1 MTIISINSVLSMR
14 IIKVASCPSNSGKAT
29 LTYHVGYTADN
40 EIHFRVVMNT
50 GGGLFSPEWLALNAI
65 QPALAKAPA
74 PLTSYPLVS
83 LLQGKSTNTPA
94 FLMAALKNEGLVRSL
109 EGKVRG
115 YELIDSAAFMGAVNA
130 LIASGVDI
138 KVPDIS
144 ADYKTSV
151 ALKKVTKPSK
161 SVQSIGATQ
170 PAPAVEV
177 MAATQIATQAA

>member
-1 MTIISINSVLSMR
+1 MTIISINSALSMR
-14 IIKVASCPSNSGKAT
+14 IIKAASCPSKSGKAT
-29 LTYHVGYTADN
+29 LTYHVGSDADN

-50 GGGLFSPEWLALNAI
+50 GGGLFSPEWLSLNAI

-83 LLQGKSTNTPA
+83 LLQGKSTNTPS

-138 KVPDIS
+138 KVPDIPAS
-144 ADYKTSV
+144 S
-151 ALKKVTKPSK
+151 ALKKASTTSSGKKSTK
-161 SVQSIGATQ
+161 AT
-170 PAPAVEV
+170 PTVEA
-177 MAATQIATQAA
+177 MAARQDVAQIATQAA

>member
-1 MTIISINSVLSMR
+1 MTIISINSALSMR

-29 LTYHVGYTADN
+29 LTYHVGCTADN

-65 QPALAKAPA
+65 HPALAKAPA

-83 LLQGKSTNTPA
+83 LLQGKSTNTPS

-138 KVPDIS
+138 KVPDIP

-151 ALKKVTKPSK
+151 ALKKGTKPSK
-161 SVQSIGATQ
+161 SVQSMSATQ
-170 PAPAVEV
+170 STTQST
-177 MAATQIATQAA
+177 TQIATQAA